1 MNQINSIITT
11 EKKDL
16 HIAIDNSFNHILRSL
31 EFIFEGIKYNEVQYL
46 EEANDLE
53 LSTSILTIS
62 NELNYLLKLINDMK
76 GKFIKSYEP
85 KKMNKQRQKDLNKDK
100 QDILIRLNL
109 LQELHNEMN
118 HNLKEWKLTKAW
130 KISASLYGDN
140 SK

>member
-1 MNQINSIITT
+1 MNQVNTPSIT
-11 EKKDL
+11 EKRDF
-16 HIAIDNSFNHILRSL
+16 HITIDNSFNHILRSL
-31 EFIFEGIKYNEVQYL
+31 EFIFEAIKYNEVQYL

-53 LSTSILTIS
+53 LATSVLTIS

-76 GKFIKSYEP
+76 AKFIKSYEP

-100 QDILIRLNL
+100 QDITIRLNL

-118 HNLKEWKLTKAW
+118 NNLKEWKSTKTW
-130 KISASLYGDN
+130 KLRTTLCGDN